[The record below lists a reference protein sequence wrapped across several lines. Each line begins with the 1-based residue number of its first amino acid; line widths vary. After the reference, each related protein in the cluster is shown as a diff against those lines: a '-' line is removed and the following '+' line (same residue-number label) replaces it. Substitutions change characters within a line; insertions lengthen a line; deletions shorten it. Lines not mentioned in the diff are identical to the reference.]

1 LLAHTIYQAL
11 AFDSTLNEEGFGLS
25 GTSFPMAKG
34 DGDGEKEKQWEG
46 VSEIVL
52 GRKEW
57 FDAWMEGERK
67 CAYVSLCSCFLA
79 YII

>member
-11 AFDSTLNEEGFGLS
+11 AFDSTLNEEGFALS
-25 GTSFPMAKG
+25 GTSSPIAKG

-67 CAYVSLCSCFLA
+67 CAYVSLCSCFRA